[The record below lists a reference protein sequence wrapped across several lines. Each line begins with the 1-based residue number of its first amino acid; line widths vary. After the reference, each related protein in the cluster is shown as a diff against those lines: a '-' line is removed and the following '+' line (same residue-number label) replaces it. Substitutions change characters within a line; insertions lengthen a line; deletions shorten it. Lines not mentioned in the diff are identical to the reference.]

1 MKEKLFLQVKTLF
14 QWGIAATLVCGL
26 GVFTSCS
33 SDDYAEEVPKPEQ
46 GAEYRAIL
54 KSLDWGQDTTFVYGH
69 KVPDVDAACSSLS
82 YAKLMRALGYNCKAK
97 VSSPINRETQYIAQ
111 RFGFDV
117 PELKTAV
124 TAGTRL
130 ILTDHTDSAQCVD
143 GAKEAKILQKIDHHV
158 EGDIKDSDI
167 PFVRREMIGST
178 CTIIYECYNELGVAI
193 DDETAKILLTGLL
206 SDTRNLAKTSTQHED
221 SVAWLALV
229 TQLKLENEVAEISR
243 QMSEAANNYDGMSDS
258 AIFVSD
264 YKDYEIGGKAIGI
277 GSLECKADKIEDF
290 INRMLA
296 VMPSVMRDN
305 QRDMLFCKIDIL
317 VPNPDKSDPD
327 TPYVEDGLYFI
338 YYGEGTQDVAEQI
351 FGPSLREGVILS
363 KEHLSRKQI
372 VPRIMDI
379 LE

>member
-1 MKEKLFLQVKTLF
+1 MMMRKSF
-14 QWGIAATLVCGL
+14 QWIIVTTLICGL
-26 GVFTSCS
+26 GMFTSCS
-33 SDDYAEEVPKPEQ
+33 TDDHGAVEPKLEP
-46 GAEYRAIL
+46 GAEYRAML
-54 KSLDWGQDTTFVYGH
+54 KSLDWGLDTTFVYGH

-117 PELKTAV
+117 PELKTEVA
-124 TAGTRL
+124 AGTRL
-130 ILTDHTDSAQCVD
+130 ILTDHTDYAQCVD

-158 EGDIKDSDI
+158 EGDIKDSGI

-193 DDETAKILLTGLL
+193 DDETAKILLAGLL
-206 SDTRNLAKTSTQHED
+206 SDTRNLAKSSTQHED

-229 TQLKLENEVAEISR
+229 TQLKLEDEVAEISR
-243 QMSEAANNYDGMSDS
+243 QMADAANNYDGMSDS

-296 VMPSVMRDN
+296 VMPTVMRDN
-305 QRDMLFCKIDIL
+305 HRDMLFCKIDIL
-317 VPNPDKSDPD
+317 VPNPDESDPD

-338 YYGEGTQDVAEQI
+338 YYGEGTQDVAETI
-351 FGPSLREGVILS
+351 FGPSLRDGVTQS

-372 VPRIMDI
+372 VPLIMEI
-379 LE
+379 LQ